1 MLSVALSNKQARR
14 FLLSH
19 QGLQA
24 PSAFTGKNGILE
36 WIRRV
41 GCVQYD
47 PLNIVGR
54 NAELVLQSRIPGF
67 RPAMLQELLYQDR
80 QLLDGWD
87 KVMSIYSLEDWP
99 YFERFRQNA
108 YRQFYEN
115 ETIRQ
120 ALPEVRSEI
129 EARGPL
135 SSNDL
140 GLDQTIDWSWAPTRL
155 ARAVLESMY
164 FWGELIVHHKK
175 NNQKVYDFAARHI
188 PERLLQAEEPN
199 PSDEQHLDWRVH
211 RRIGAVGFLWEK
223 AGDAWIGMQLK
234 SKERQASFARLL
246 EDNRIVQIGVEGIS
260 VPLYVRSEDY
270 DRLLAT
276 KVEADSDSPHADR
289 ASIIAPLD
297 NLLWDRRLI
306 KQIFDFDYIWEVYK
320 PVSQR
325 QYGYY
330 VLPILYGDTFVAR
343 FEPGRDKTTGALV
356 IKNWWWEPNVER
368 TESLL
373 SELRRCFVNFMGFMS
388 ADALIIDPEVVQRE
402 SLEALL

>member
-1 MLSVALSNKQARR
+1 MQSVALSNKQARR

-19 QGLQA
+19 QGLLTPA
-24 PSAFTGKNGILE
+24 AFAGKDGILE

-67 RPAMLQELLYQDR
+67 RPSMLQELLYQDR
-80 QLLDGWD
+80 LLLDGWD

-99 YFERFRQNA
+99 YFERFRQKS

-135 SSNDL
+135 SSGDL
-140 GLDQTIDWSWAPTRL
+140 DLDQTIDWSWAPTRL

-175 NNQKVYDFAARHI
+175 NNQKIYDFAARHI
-188 PERLLQAEEPN
+188 PERLLKAEEPF
-199 PSDEQHLDWRVH
+199 PSDEEHLDWRVQ
-211 RRIGAVGFLWEK
+211 RRIGAVGFMWEK

-234 SKERQASFARLL
+234 SKERQASFARLMQ
-246 EDNRIVQIGVEGIS
+246 DDRIVQIAVEGVP
-260 VPLYVRSEDY
+260 VPLYVRISDY
-270 DRLLAT
+270 DRLLAAKAEPDT
-276 KVEADSDSPHADR
+276 STADR

-330 VLPILYGDTFVAR
+330 VLPILHGDTFVAR

-356 IKNWWWEPNVER
+356 VKNWWWEPNVER

-373 SELRRCFVNFMGFMS
+373 SELSRCFNDFMGFLGT
-388 ADALIIDPEVVQRE
+388 DALLIDPEVVQRE
-402 SLEALL
+402 GLDALMR